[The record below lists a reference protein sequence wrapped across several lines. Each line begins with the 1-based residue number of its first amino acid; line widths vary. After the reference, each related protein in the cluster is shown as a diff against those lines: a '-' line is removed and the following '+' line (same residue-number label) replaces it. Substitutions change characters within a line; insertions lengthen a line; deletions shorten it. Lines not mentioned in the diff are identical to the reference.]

1 MLELIAVGVHVHAL
15 GADRVVLKIQPG
27 IFGAC
32 DCIRCIPRTTRN
44 IRHCAKVMSGAV
56 CVKTA
61 AVHTFARVR
70 TCRLTEE
77 GVFWD
82 QRCSRAKSAL
92 V

>member
-1 MLELIAVGVHVHAL
+1 MLELIAVGVRVHAL
-15 GADRVVLKIQPG
+15 GADRVVLKIQRG

-32 DCIRCIPRTTRN
+32 DCIRCTSRTTRN

-61 AVHTFARVR
+61 AVHTYRRGFF
-70 TCRLTEE
+70 
-77 GVFWD
+77 GD